1 MPDSGFKVEP
11 EALESYKSTMTALAG
26 ELGKVGTGTLSG
38 VTALPGDCF
47 GKIGAEVG
55 LNGAFQQAA
64 QAQLD
69 GVAAASTGLGD
80 LAKAVG
86 DALVAYQQQQADHV
100 KSINKAEQV

>member
-1 MPDSGFKVEP
+1 MPEGGFKVEP
-11 EALESYKSTMTALAG
+11 EALESYRSTMTSMAD
-26 ELGKVGTGTLSG
+26 ELGKVGTGALSG
-38 VTALPGDCF
+38 MNALPGDCF

-69 GVAAASTGLGD
+69 GVAAASSGLSA

-86 DALVAYQQQQADHV
+86 DALTGYQNQQADHEG
-100 KSINKAEQV
+100 SIKRAEQV

>member
-11 EALESYKSTMTALAG
+11 EALEGYQRTMTALAG
-26 ELGKVGTGTLSG
+26 EIGNVGTATLNG
-38 VTALPGDCF
+38 VTSLPGDCF

-55 LNGAFQQAA
+55 LNAAFQQAA

-69 GVAAASTGLGD
+69 GVKAASTGLAD

-86 DALVAYQQQQADHV
+86 DALVGYQHQQAQTAS
-100 KSINKAEQV
+100 SIRRAEQI